1 MWAEKKLATG
11 ESVSFKETPAE
22 EQEEVVEQPREKA
35 NPTSTSTSNPVPAKA
50 AVVPA
55 EVNLEAAAPEA
66 PAPEAAAL
74 EAEKPAEAAEQPGN
88 PAPETA
94 VSPETAQA
102 GGSSSQSSSS
112 LLNELN
118 YELHLSM
125 YVQKLLKM
133 LIYRYL
139 NHAGMD
145 LTYKEYMLEMFVNM
159 VVFSVLNIS
168 NGDHFVC
175 YLVDQMM
182 IFIGMQI
189 YLRIAQKENWPIDNN
204 HLSAIIL
211 APYYVVLC

>member
-1 MWAEKKLATG
+1 MDGYQITLTD
-11 ESVSFKETPAE
+11 SLS
-22 EQEEVVEQPREKA
+22 
-35 NPTSTSTSNPVPAKA
+35 PT
-50 AVVPA
+50 
-55 EVNLEAAAPEA
+55 
-66 PAPEAAAL
+66 
-74 EAEKPAEAAEQPGN
+74 QG
-88 PAPETA
+88 
-94 VSPETAQA
+94 

-139 NHAGMD
+139 NHAGIE
-145 LTYKEYMLEMFVNM
+145 LTYKEYMMEMFVNM

-168 NGDHFVC
+168 NGEYFVC

-189 YLRIAQKENWPIDNN
+189 YLRIAQKEN
-204 HLSAIIL
+204 
-211 APYYVVLC
+211 